1 LGLAFVS
8 LNNKAFD
15 LYVQFIA
22 QFLYFTIT
30 KMEKEKKQ
38 LIDDLTEIRSYLHD
52 RTCWTSDWLCKI
64 REILE
69 NNWLEDEYY
78 QLRENYKTY
87 DEFEQILKDW
97 IDNWLSRLYYILR
110 ELWIEKLQNFDVYYV
125 DNYWNAEN
133 AVTYNDLCDV
143 IDSIIKDIKKKKVE
157 IKLV

>member
-1 LGLAFVS
+1 
-8 LNNKAFD
+8 
-15 LYVQFIA
+15 
-22 QFLYFTIT
+22 
-30 KMEKEKKQ
+30 MEKEKKQ
-38 LIDDLTEIRSYLHD
+38 LIDDLTEIRNYLHD
-52 RTCWTSDWLCKI
+52 RTWWTSDWLCKI

-78 QLRENYKTY
+78 RLWENYKTY

-125 DNYWNAEN
+125 DNYWNAEK
-133 AVTYNDLCDV
+133 AIGYSEMV
-143 IDSIIKDIKKKKVE
+143 ITVDSIMKDVKKKKGE

>member
-1 LGLAFVS
+1 
-8 LNNKAFD
+8 
-15 LYVQFIA
+15 
-22 QFLYFTIT
+22 
-30 KMEKEKKQ
+30 MEKEKKQ

-52 RTCWTSDWLCKI
+52 RTCWASDWLCKI

-87 DEFEQILKDW
+87 DEFEQILTF
-97 IDNWLSRLYYILR
+97 Y
-110 ELWIEKLQNFDVYYV
+110 

-133 AVTYNDLCDV
+133 ADTYNDLCDV